1 MKVYNSY
8 DVVGDI
14 AILRLSEASEKYCE
28 VIAKTVMDVHRNVRT
43 VLVQAGPVHGSFR
56 TREFHH
62 VTGESNVVTTHVEA
76 GCTFSVDVSKCY
88 FSPRLSYERMRV
100 ARLVRDEEV
109 VVNMF
114 AGLGCFSLLI
124 SKHSNAAMVYSI
136 DANPSAFYYMRENVR
151 MNGAYGKV
159 IPMLGDA
166 KEIIEAKLRHLAD
179 RVLMPLPEKALEYLP
194 YSLLTLKKT
203 GGWVHYYCF
212 EHGRKRVDAIEKAEL
227 KVAQKLADLR
237 AAFDVPLGRV
247 VRSTGPNWYQVV
259 LDITING

>member
-1 MKVYNSY
+1 MKVFNSY

-28 VIAKTVMDVHRNVRT
+28 VIAKTVMNVHRNVRT
-43 VLVQAGPVHGSFR
+43 VLVQAGSVHGSFR
-56 TREFHH
+56 TREFRH
-62 VTGESNVVTTHVEA
+62 VTGESSVVTTHVEA

-88 FSPRLSYERMRV
+88 FSPRLSYERMRI

-114 AGLGCFSLLI
+114 AGVGCFSLLI

-179 RVLMPLPEKALEYLP
+179 RVLMPLPDKALEYLP
-194 YSLLTLKKT
+194 CSLLTLKKT
-203 GGWVHYYCF
+203 GGWVHCYCF

-259 LDITING
+259 LDIAING